1 MRERLKE
8 IEFKRWGLVTIV
20 IIVVWSIV
28 IAMMVSS
35 YNKSKESILDSQL
48 KRFEGEVKS
57 TLITYGSFSNFIY
70 DELSQDEEVMSILKS
85 ANSASDG
92 EKEVLRD
99 ELYSKLYNKYEMMK
113 KHKFRQFHFHL
124 ADTESF
130 LRMHT
135 REKYGDKLADVR
147 ESVRLVNK
155 DKEPVTGFEEGKI
168 YNGFRYVYP
177 LEYNKEHVG
186 SVEVSISVA
195 SIIEVLSQLYSHRD
209 FQFIIDKSVVDENV
223 FQDELGNYQESKKF
237 PGYYFDREVNQV
249 TAIYNT
255 MVEDLS
261 DFTFEDFKSKYKEKL
276 DKKESFSVIQKFNGK
291 DYVVRFLSLE
301 NTKDIPIAYLI
312 SASESNS
319 YNYFTKE
326 MYHEIALVSLLVIL
340 VIIFSFIL
348 TYYQSRLRTS
358 SELDYL
364 TKAYNRN
371 KFYEMAKKEAKRSQ
385 RYEYDSALMLIDI
398 DYFKNINDS
407 YGHEWG
413 DRVLKKL
420 SSEISENIRD
430 SDIFA
435 RWGGEEFVL
444 LLSHISKENALKV
457 AEKLRRLIDESQDH
471 ELREITIS
479 IGVSTIY
486 SGNYDIDSVIKLAD
500 DAMYC
505 AKRNGRNQ
513 IYYK

>member
-1 MRERLKE
+1 
-8 IEFKRWGLVTIV
+8 
-20 IIVVWSIV
+20 
-28 IAMMVSS
+28 
-35 YNKSKESILDSQL
+35 
-48 KRFEGEVKS
+48 
-57 TLITYGSFSNFIY
+57 
-70 DELSQDEEVMSILKS
+70 
-85 ANSASDG
+85 
-92 EKEVLRD
+92 
-99 ELYSKLYNKYEMMK
+99 
-113 KHKFRQFHFHL
+113 
-124 ADTESF
+124 
-130 LRMHT
+130 
-135 REKYGDKLADVR
+135 
-147 ESVRLVNK
+147 
-155 DKEPVTGFEEGKI
+155 
-168 YNGFRYVYP
+168 
-177 LEYNKEHVG
+177 
-186 SVEVSISVA
+186 
-195 SIIEVLSQLYSHRD
+195 
-209 FQFIIDKSVVDENV
+209 
-223 FQDELGNYQESKKF
+223 
-237 PGYYFDREVNQV
+237 
-249 TAIYNT
+249 
-255 MVEDLS
+255 
-261 DFTFEDFKSKYKEKL
+261 
-276 DKKESFSVIQKFNGK
+276 
-291 DYVVRFLSLE
+291 
-301 NTKDIPIAYLI
+301 
-312 SASESNS
+312 
-319 YNYFTKE
+319 

-348 TYYQSRLRTS
+348 TYYQSRLRSS